1 MTVHRNEPSVTKRAT
16 DESGAARTSARARP
30 QRVREAV
37 RSETRAAYREAI
49 LDAAGRVF
57 GRLGFHDAKMADIA
71 GEAGVA
77 AGTVYNYFKNKDEV
91 FRSMLARGHDI
102 VFEKIYADRG
112 VEDPLERLRAW
123 TRTVFTFLEEH
134 GVLFALYVRIGGT
147 LDWLQKNTV
156 DTLHEQAHARYYA
169 LSKAAMAE
177 AAAMGLL
184 RRDVPTDELAI
195 LLSGLTDATIFA
207 WARAG
212 CPAGLRAKA
221 DPLFDFFLHGAKAP

>member
-1 MTVHRNEPSVTKRAT
+1 MTKRASEQT
-16 DESGAARTSARARP
+16 GAPRNGTRARAP
-30 QRVREAV
+30 RVREAV

-49 LDAAGRVF
+49 LEAAGRVF

-71 GEAGVA
+71 AEAGVA

-91 FRSMLARGHDI
+91 FRSMMARGHDI
-102 VFEKIYADRG
+102 VYERILALQTI
-112 VEDPLERLRAW
+112 EDPLERMRAS
-123 TRTVFTFLEEH
+123 TRAVFAFLEEH
-134 GVLFALYVRIGGT
+134 GVLFSLYVRIGGA

-156 DTLHEQAHARYYA
+156 DTLHEQAYARYYA
-169 LSKAAMAE
+169 LTVAAMAE
-177 AAAMGLL
+177 AASKGLVRADL
-184 RRDVPTDELAI
+184 PSEQLSI

-212 CPAGLRAKA
+212 CPAGLSAKA